1 VLIQRAS
8 RRPETYYAPD
18 RLSINSQRPI
28 TFPRVWPDNDHLP
41 WIGWMNMRTK
51 PRGLLTLLFIL
62 MLGALLDVPGMNLIT
77 EGIFSSSSIAV
88 VVSIRSYSVPTL
100 VGGDQDE
107 WRLRSPSQ
115 SAKSAERWNTSLC
128 LSFDSKAR
136 RFWWFS
142 LECQNHNWPKASL
155 FYDWQILW
163 NYSA

>member
-1 VLIQRAS
+1 
-8 RRPETYYAPD
+8 
-18 RLSINSQRPI
+18 
-28 TFPRVWPDNDHLP
+28 
-41 WIGWMNMRTK
+41 MNMRTK

-115 SAKSAERWNTSLC
+115 SAKSAER
-128 LSFDSKAR
+128 
-136 RFWWFS
+136 
-142 LECQNHNWPKASL
+142 
-155 FYDWQILW
+155 
-163 NYSA
+163 